1 MVSQFNHLDLH
12 DNFILFKKGILT
24 DLDIEV
30 LISLYQPLI
39 GPTAF
44 TILLT
49 LWQTVS
55 ENSEPMTH
63 TDLMADLNMD
73 ISVFYQNRIKLE
85 AVGLQNTY
93 QKRNTGAVNCRQ
105 LIYELIPPV
114 TPAAFFKDDI
124 LSVALYEAVG
134 EQRFQ
139 ELENKFVYPRLSV
152 DADVENITKSF
163 LDVFYVS
170 MDTIPP
176 IVQDAKS
183 NVNQRQTRQLHF
195 TQSELQTFNW
205 RYFKALVA
213 RNHISS
219 AEVDNNQLALFNLA
233 TFYDINETELAR
245 LTTMTMNVANDTIDM
260 AALQRVVLSNYERQV
275 AHHEDV
281 TPATAAV
288 NDISTT
294 LLQQVHFN
302 NDEIDFIKHNLNLFP
317 RKFLEKY
324 RELHS
329 NFVSKSDALTLSS
342 LVQRHV
348 LSDALVN
355 LLSAYV
361 LQDHNNLTTNVVDT
375 IANEWYQRKISEPN
389 QALQQILKY
398 QQKAQTKPRTYRNNY
413 QRRKVRVEKK
423 PQWMQPGY
431 QPPEISDE
439 ELAALEKKNQELMK
453 KLGLQKD
460 ESNGKHE

>member
-12 DNFILFKKGILT
+12 DSFVLFKKGILT
-24 DLDIEV
+24 DLDSQV

-55 ENSEPMTH
+55 ENNKPLTHDNLMT
-63 TDLMADLNMD
+63 DLNMN
-73 ISVFYQNRIKLE
+73 INVFYQNRIKLE

-93 QKRNTGAVNCRQ
+93 QKRNTGDHRE
-105 LIYELIPPV
+105 LIYELVPPV

-139 ELENKFVYPRLSV
+139 QLENKFVYPRLSIGANV
-152 DADVENITKSF
+152 DNITKSF

-170 MDTIPP
+170 MDTIPTV
-176 IVQDAKS
+176 VQEAKT
-183 NVNQRQTRQLHF
+183 NVNQRQTRQLNF

-205 RYFKALVA
+205 RYFKTLVA
-213 RNHISS
+213 RNRISS
-219 AEVDNNQLALFNLA
+219 AEVDKHQSALFNLA

-245 LTTMTMNVANDTIDM
+245 LTAMTMNIANDTIDI
-260 AALQRVVLSNYERQV
+260 AALQRNVLNNYERRQTV
-275 AHHEDV
+275 KPTV
-281 TPATAAV
+281 T
-288 NDISTT
+288 STT
-294 LLQQVHFN
+294 TLSSSNVSAVLLQQVNFRQN
-302 NDEIDFIKHNLNLFP
+302 EIDFIRHNLNLFP

-324 RELHS
+324 RELHN
-329 NFVSKSDALTLSS
+329 NFVSKSDALTLSN

-348 LSDALVN
+348 FNDAIIN

-361 LQDHNNLTTNVVDT
+361 LQEHNNLTPGVVDT
-375 IANEWYQRKISEPN
+375 IANEWYQHKISEPD
-389 QALQQILKY
+389 QALNQIIKY
-398 QQKAQTKPRTYRNNY
+398 QQKAKTKPRYNNY
-413 QRRKVRVEKK
+413 QHRKPRIEKK
-423 PQWMQPGY
+423 PQWMQPDY
-431 QPPEISDE
+431 QPPQISDE
-439 ELAALEKKNQELMK
+439 ELAALEKKNHELMR
-453 KLGLQKD
+453 KLGLQED
-460 ESNGKHE
+460 ESNERHE